1 MPCTSHGARKKSCF
15 CPLRSSLTPLPSN
28 NLSRQKKK
36 LFPSR
41 DPSFVFSGLHTF
53 FKKRKNHFPA
63 FRVPDDPQVAPR
75 RRVLQGLLPLPE
87 RDPLRAHLRP
97 GVPARQVRR
106 AGRVR
111 VRPGVRRAGLHKV

>member
-1 MPCTSHGARKKSCF
+1 MVRERSLASALSALHSPHFPLITCHGRKKTF
-15 CPLRSSLTPLPSN
+15 PLAR
-28 NLSRQKKK
+28 
-36 LFPSR
+36 
-41 DPSFVFSGLHTF
+41 TF
-53 FKKRKNHFPA
+53 FCLLRLRVSHIFLKRKNHFPA

-87 RDPLRAHLRP
+87 RDPLRAHLQP

-106 AGRVR
+106 AGRLR